1 MTNALAKFR
10 TRVLAEKGATM
21 VEYGLLIALIGVL
34 LITAIGVL
42 TGALDALFRAVA
54 AAL

>member
-1 MTNALAKFR
+1 MTKALAKIR
-10 TRVLAEKGATM
+10 TRVQGEKGATM

-34 LITAIGVL
+34 LVAAIGVL

-54 AAL
+54 ALL